1 MGSAY
6 KDAQGDAR
14 GEGEAEQRLVSLAG
28 VPASTNKLGVLEC
41 PDVRGSGARTEGRGA
56 RGEGRAE

>member
-1 MGSAY
+1 MGSVY

-14 GEGEAEQRLVSLAG
+14 GEGEAEQRLVPLAG
-28 VPASTNKLGVLEC
+28 IPASTNKLGVLDY
-41 PDVRGSGARTEGRGA
+41 PDARGSGTPLEGRVA